1 MSDTY
6 LLQEDVDPSEFYD
19 KYIPRDSRDIK
30 KCIRIEQDYSG
41 VFVFAVAVDTD
52 DYDKNKPMEVP
63 AQFGAPLSEEVHD
76 QVKDVYHVDAVS
88 VHEIGRIPVNYKLY
102 LDDTLWC
109 VDVPLPFAVIKKYM
123 DDYQKQEFEKW
134 RSAYKSANYS
144 IRFLQV
150 VSLF

>member
-6 LLQEDVDPSEFYD
+6 SLQAEVDPSEFYD

-30 KCIRIEQDYSG
+30 KSLRLEQDYAG
-41 VFVFAVAVDTD
+41 VFIFAVAIDTD
-52 DYDKNKPMEVP
+52 DYEHNQPMQVP

-88 VHEIGRIPVNYKLY
+88 VHEIGRIPVNYKIY

-109 VDVPLPFAVIKKYM
+109 VDVPLPFTLIKKYM
-123 DDYQKQEFEKW
+123 DDQQKQRFEEW
-134 RSAYKSANYS
+134 RSAYKSDKYA

-150 VSLF
+150 VALF